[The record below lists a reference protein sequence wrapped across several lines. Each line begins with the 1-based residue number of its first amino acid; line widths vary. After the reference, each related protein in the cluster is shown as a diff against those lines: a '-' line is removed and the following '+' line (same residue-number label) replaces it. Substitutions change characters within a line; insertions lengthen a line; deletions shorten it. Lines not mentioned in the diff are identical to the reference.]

1 MPFSSPHIIL
11 ASSLQYGFE
20 HASLPGKVIGGLLV
34 ALSCWSWTAMVAK
47 LFFLRRS
54 RAANRAFGELYYG
67 SAHPLGP
74 FQSGE
79 HFDRS
84 PCYHIYH
91 TAAQELAFQLVGV
104 DQPDKTFAARLQG
117 AGRITASQMAAV
129 RHCIERAVSEAALK
143 LEERLGVVLIALS
156 AAPFLGLLGTV
167 WGILDTFARLAE
179 SPEPATLQALAP
191 GICAALLTSLVGLLV
206 AIPSIFGY
214 NLLVGRI
221 RAAVARLDN
230 FASELGTSPDRHYV
244 DHRSPADELP
254 SLGSLGSPTL
264 PAFSGGAP
272 QSRSQPGVGALSVT
286 QAPGASIL

>member
-1 MPFSSPHIIL
+1 MPFSSSPILL
-11 ASSLQYGFE
+11 ASSLQYGFD

-54 RAANRAFGELYYG
+54 RQADRKFEELYYG
-67 SAHPLGP
+67 SAHPLGA

-84 PCYHIYH
+84 PCHHVYY
-91 TAAQELAFQLVGV
+91 TAARELAFQLVGV
-104 DQPDKTFAARLQG
+104 DQPDKTFAARMQG
-117 AGRITASQMAAV
+117 AGRITVSQMASV
-129 RHCIERAVSEAALK
+129 RQCAERAVSEAALK
-143 LEERLGVVLIALS
+143 FEERLGVVLIALS

-167 WGILDTFARLAE
+167 WGIFDTFAQLAG
-179 SPEPATLQALAP
+179 SSEPATLQALAP
-191 GICAALLTSLVGLLV
+191 GVCAALLTSLAGLLV
-206 AIPSIFGY
+206 AVPSILGY

-230 FASELGTSPDRHYV
+230 FASELTSNLDRHYV
-244 DHRSPADELP
+244 DHRSSADELP
-254 SLGSLGSPTL
+254 SLGSLGTPNQ

-272 QSRSQPGVGALSVT
+272 SALSQSGVGALSVAK
-286 QAPGASIL
+286 APGTSIL